1 MKIKINPMTK
11 KKTKKNPKMQIKNQ
25 NQAMTK
31 KNLQVEKVHLIV
43 KKKKSKKK
51 WNIQI
56 QK

>member
-25 NQAMTK
+25 NQAMMK